1 MALERIRK
9 DDTVI
14 VIAGRE
20 RGKTGKVLR
29 LLPEKNRVV
38 IERVNLVKRHQKPRG
53 VQSPGGIVE
62 KEASIHLSNVL
73 PICGRC
79 NKPARVGRRRLDD
92 GRAARVCRRCGDRM
106 DEFFERLVGAALP
119 RVRDFKGVP
128 DRAFDGRGNYSL
140 GIREQIIFPEI
151 NLDKVDK
158 IKGLTV
164 VICTT
169 ARSDAEGKTLLRA
182 LGMP

>member
-29 LLPEKNRVV
+29 LLHEKNRVV
-38 IERVNLVKRHQKPRG
+38 IERVNMVKRHQKPRG

-62 KEASIHLSNVL
+62 KEASINLSNVL

-79 NKPARVGRRRLDD
+79 NKPARVGRHRLET
-92 GRAARVCRRCGDRM
+92 GSG
-106 DEFFERLVGAALP
+106 
-119 RVRDFKGVP
+119 
-128 DRAFDGRGNYSL
+128 
-140 GIREQIIFPEI
+140 
-151 NLDKVDK
+151 
-158 IKGLTV
+158 
-164 VICTT
+164 
-169 ARSDAEGKTLLRA
+169 A
-182 LGMP
+182 LG